1 MRHAA
6 LAFSLATFVLFG
18 CSGKPVMRPEPVDIK
33 GTVKLPLGVSP
44 KDLTVTF
51 QPQQNSQPGGGKVAA
66 DGTFSVQLTPGKY
79 SVYFQDEVN
88 AKVPAYKSVPEKFR
102 TPSDENTVTVESG
115 QSLTIDV
122 K

>member
-1 MRHAA
+1 MR
-6 LAFSLATFVLFG
+6 FATFALLLSTLVQFG
-18 CSGKPVMRPEPVDIK
+18 CSSKPELRTEPIDVK
-33 GTVKLPLGVSP
+33 GTVKLPGGASP
-44 KDLTVTF
+44 KDMTVTF
-51 QPQQNSQPGGGKVAA
+51 QPQQNSPPGGGKVAA

-79 SVYFQDEVN
+79 SVYFQDEAN